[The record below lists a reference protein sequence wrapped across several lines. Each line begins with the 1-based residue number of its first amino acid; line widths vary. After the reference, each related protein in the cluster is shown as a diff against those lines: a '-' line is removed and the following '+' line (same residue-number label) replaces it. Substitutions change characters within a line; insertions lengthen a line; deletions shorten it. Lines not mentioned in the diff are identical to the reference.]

1 MFNREKNCLSG
12 SPVVVSK
19 NNGRATVTKGG
30 VSICSKGNQLKMQ
43 LLRGVYLETRKLLE
57 LIHEVHGTGVVKEG
71 RVL

>member
-1 MFNREKNCLSG
+1 M
-12 SPVVVSK
+12 
-19 NNGRATVTKGG
+19 TKGG